1 MDGLYLSC
9 LRRSSLVMEV
19 LAGRTCDKEK
29 RDYSKDNS
37 VALVFQRNVF
47 LLGLFVLAVIILVSC
62 LTTSVSNASGFAL
75 YTSGAAEI
83 AQCGSVIAHTQGAA
97 SNYYNPALLPELE
110 GTRIESGTIP
120 LWVSADFTSD
130 ATGRKTSME
139 RNTFYPFTL
148 FITHKINERFSAGL
162 GVNSTFGLGT
172 EWPDDWE
179 GRYIATES
187 DLETLNINPNLAWK
201 VSDNVILAAGFNILF
216 GDTVCEQ
223 KIDPL
228 LLDPALPDGNSKM
241 TGDGEGY
248 GYNLGLLYKVSDDV
262 AFGISYR
269 SGITLKLKGDVKWT
283 QPGAGILLDTG
294 ATVDL
299 DLPAQCFA
307 GVSYRPSKNMIVE
320 IGGKWEGW
328 SSYKN
333 VTIKTDQVILLW
345 GNNENK
351 ITKNWKDVY
360 GFNMGI
366 RYNIDPTLSI
376 AAGYLHEGNPVPSET
391 FEPSVPVSDRDDFS
405 FGIQK
410 ISGKFKVSL
419 AYLYDKYESRN
430 KNNRVSGYSATGITA
445 NGKYEQ
451 HVHMVGLSVG
461 YVF

>member
-1 MDGLYLSC
+1 MD
-9 LRRSSLVMEV
+9 
-19 LAGRTCDKEK
+19 
-29 RDYSKDNS
+29 
-37 VALVFQRNVF
+37 RNV
-47 LLGLFVLAVIILVSC
+47 
-62 LTTSVSNASGFAL
+62 
-75 YTSGAAEI
+75 
-83 AQCGSVIAHTQGAA
+83 
-97 SNYYNPALLPELE
+97 
-110 GTRIESGTIP
+110 
-120 LWVSADFTSD
+120 
-130 ATGRKTSME
+130 
-139 RNTFYPFTL
+139 FYPFTL

-179 GRYIATES
+179 GRYIATKS

-201 VSDNVILAAGFNILF
+201 VSDNVTLAAGFNILF
-216 GDTVCEQ
+216 GDTACEQ

-228 LLDPALPDGNSKM
+228 LLNPALPDGHSKM

-248 GYNLGLLYKVSDDV
+248 GYNMGILYKVSDDL
-262 AFGISYR
+262 AFGAAYR
-269 SGITLKLKGDVKWT
+269 SGIKLKLKGDVKWT
-283 QPGAGILLDTG
+283 QPGAGVLVDTG

-307 GVSYRPSKNMIVE
+307 GVSYRPSENMIVE

-333 VTIKTDQVILLW
+333 VTIKADQVILLW
-345 GNNENK
+345 GSNENK
-351 ITKNWKDVY
+351 ITKKWKDVY
-360 GFNMGI
+360 GFNVGI
-366 RYNIDPTLSI
+366 KYNIDPTLSI

-410 ISGKFKVSL
+410 IFGRFKVAL

-430 KNNRVSGYSATGITA
+430 KNNSVSGYSATGITA

-461 YVF
+461 YAF